1 MKFGQDLTSELCDLD
16 DRGAEENHLKKL
28 FGDARDTGSIPVLGS
43 SPREENGYPLQ
54 YSCLGNPKDMEGY
67 CPWDHKESNTMEQQR
82 THSRRGGQ
90 SLGNQG

>member
-28 FGDARDTGSIPVLGS
+28 FGDARYTGSIPVLGS

-54 YSCLGNPKDMEGY
+54 YSCLGNPKDRGT
-67 CPWDHKESNTMEQQR
+67 WRATVHGITKSQIQWSNREHIHEEVDR
-82 THSRRGGQ
+82 V
-90 SLGNQG
+90 